1 MPTFSGPQLAEGVT
15 VGEIVDKGQTGIP
28 RGPLLA
34 DDWPLTVDNRLLY
47 WPRSLTFALYP
58 QTTSLNLRFRPQA
71 VDNCGDNFLELY
83 GHDF

>member
-34 DDWPLTVDNRLLY
+34 DDWPMTVDNRLLY
-47 WPRSLTFALYP
+47 WPRSPTFAL
-58 QTTSLNLRFRPQA
+58 
-71 VDNCGDNFLELY
+71 
-83 GHDF
+83 